1 MRRRQFCKD
10 LGLLSLLPLLSNCR
24 AKGDPPEPWLD
35 LFDLSKK
42 SLGNVWGALSA
53 ASGTLYCEVAL
64 ELTLL
69 REVVLDQKGPL
80 SRPRLSINRIGSL
93 RRLSPKGE
101 RFASTQEPSRLFELL
116 PLLTS
121 ASLPRALPARP
132 TDPLPALPE
141 GDELFSPPPSLP
153 IPPGRT
159 LPFRE
164 ILRYRLLLTS
174 PGTFTASKEQNRQI
188 LPDLFPLPLPEGE
201 ALRTLLS
208 PPHPT
213 LPSPPPGGGWILF
226 SPGQGAQG
234 WLSLLLPF
242 LEGDRE
248 SPWLGKEGSSVLPT
262 PLSLQETVIPSRE
275 DDEGVESSGKEL
287 LEAGRLASL
296 LHTRLSALRS
306 KGVPGNGRRES
317 FFYPPF
323 AAPRELKAHG
333 AHGLPFQELLKQA
346 SGGVLVHEA
355 TPAFLSG
362 TDRGFLLRVSRSS
375 AIREGRETGVLPP
388 FLIAGEWDSLFKGCR
403 WGQETPLSP
412 VPLFIT
418 NQGQRLSVPFSA
430 PALLVD
436 SLRILPGERAS

>member
-42 SLGNVWGALSA
+42 SLGNVWGSLSA

-69 REVVLDQKGPL
+69 REVVLGQKGPL

-132 TDPLPALPE
+132 TNPLPALPE

-174 PGTFTASKEQNRQI
+174 PGNFTASREQSREI
-188 LPDLFPLPLPEGE
+188 LPDLLPIPLPEGE
-201 ALRTLLS
+201 PLKT
-208 PPHPT
+208 PPAHPP
-213 LPSPPPGGGWILF
+213 LP
-226 SPGQGAQG
+226 
-234 WLSLLLPF
+234 
-242 LEGDRE
+242 
-248 SPWLGKEGSSVLPT
+248 
-262 PLSLQETVIPSRE
+262 PSR
-275 DDEGVESSGKEL
+275 
-287 LEAGRLASL
+287 
-296 LHTRLSALRS
+296 
-306 KGVPGNGRRES
+306 
-317 FFYPPF
+317 
-323 AAPRELKAHG
+323 
-333 AHGLPFQELLKQA
+333 
-346 SGGVLVHEA
+346 
-355 TPAFLSG
+355 
-362 TDRGFLLRVSRSS
+362 
-375 AIREGRETGVLPP
+375 
-388 FLIAGEWDSLFKGCR
+388 
-403 WGQETPLSP
+403 
-412 VPLFIT
+412 
-418 NQGQRLSVPFSA
+418 
-430 PALLVD
+430 
-436 SLRILPGERAS
+436 

>member
-42 SLGNVWGALSA
+42 SLGNVWGSLSA

-69 REVVLDQKGPL
+69 REVVLGQKGPL

-101 RFASTQEPSRLFELL
+101 RFAS
-116 PLLTS
+116 
-121 ASLPRALPARP
+121 LPRALPARP
-132 TDPLPALPE
+132 TNPLPALPE

-174 PGTFTASKEQNRQI
+174 PGNFTASREQSREI
-188 LPDLFPLPLPEGE
+188 LPDLLPIPLPEGE
-201 ALRTLLS
+201 PLKTLLS
-208 PPHPT
+208 PLRPT
-213 LPSPPPGGGWILF
+213 LPSPPPGKGWILF

-242 LEGDRE
+242 LEGDGD
-248 SPWLGKEGSSVLPT
+248 SPWLAREGSSVLPT
-262 PLSLQETVIPSRE
+262 PLSLQELGGQ
-275 DDEGVESSGKEL
+275 DDEGVESSAKEL
-287 LEAGRLASL
+287 LEEGRLVSL
-296 LHTRLSALRS
+296 LHTRLSAQRS
-306 KGVPGNGRRES
+306 QGVPGNGRRES
-317 FFYPPF
+317 FLFPPL

-333 AHGLPFQELLKQA
+333 TLGLPLQELLKQA
-346 SGGVLVHEA
+346 SSGVLVHEA
-355 TPAFLSG
+355 APVPLSG
-362 TDRGFLLRVSRSS
+362 DNKGFLLRVSRSS
-375 AIREGRETGVLPP
+375 AIQEGRETGALPP

-403 WGQETPLSP
+403 WGQETHLSP

-418 NQGQRLSVPFSA
+418 KQGQRLAVSFSA

-436 SLRILPGERAS
+436 SLRVLPGEMAS

>member
-42 SLGNVWGALSA
+42 SLGNVWGSLSA

-69 REVVLDQKGPL
+69 REVVLGQKGPL

-132 TDPLPALPE
+132 TNPLPALPE

-174 PGTFTASKEQNRQI
+174 PGTFTASREQNRQI
-188 LPDLFPLPLPEGE
+188 LPDLLPIPLPEGDS
-201 ALRTLLS
+201 LKTLLS
-208 PPHPT
+208 PLRPT
-213 LPSPPPGGGWILF
+213 LPSPPPGKGWILF

-242 LEGDRE
+242 LEGDGD
-248 SPWLGKEGSSVLPT
+248 SPWLAREGSSVLPT
-262 PLSLQETVIPSRE
+262 PLSLQELGGQ
-275 DDEGVESSGKEL
+275 DDEGVESSAKEL
-287 LEAGRLASL
+287 LEEGRLVSL
-296 LHTRLSALRS
+296 LHTRLSAQRS
-306 KGVPGNGRRES
+306 QGVPGNGRRES
-317 FFYPPF
+317 FLFPPL

-333 AHGLPFQELLKQA
+333 TLGLPLQELLKQA
-346 SGGVLVHEA
+346 SSGVLVHEA
-355 TPAFLSG
+355 APVPLSG
-362 TDRGFLLRVSRSS
+362 DNKGFLLRVSRSS
-375 AIREGRETGVLPP
+375 AIQEGRETGALPP

-418 NQGQRLSVPFSA
+418 KQGQRLAVSFSA

-436 SLRILPGERAS
+436 SLRVLPGEMAS